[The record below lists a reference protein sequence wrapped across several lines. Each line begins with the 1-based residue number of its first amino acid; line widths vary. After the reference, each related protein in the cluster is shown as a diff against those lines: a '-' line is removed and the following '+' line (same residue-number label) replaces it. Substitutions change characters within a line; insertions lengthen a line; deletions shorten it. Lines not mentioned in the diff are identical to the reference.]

1 MKCPFCN
8 FIDTQVKDSRPL
20 EDSEA
25 IKRRR
30 YCSSCGGRF
39 TTTERR
45 ELPEIKVIKR
55 SGAKKNFDAQK
66 ILQSL
71 RIATRK
77 RPVTNEQL
85 EQIVIRILKKIEKSG
100 ETEITSTLIGQFIM
114 NELAQ
119 VDQVAYIR
127 YASVYQDFNAID
139 DFSEFIKI
147 MMKKNEES
155 K

>member
-8 FIDTQVKDSRPL
+8 FIDTQVKDSRPS
-20 EDSEA
+20 EDSES

-30 YCSSCGGRF
+30 YCPNCGGRF
-39 TTTERR
+39 ITIERR

-55 SGAKKNFDAQK
+55 SGVKKNFDTQK
-66 ILQSL
+66 VLQSL

-77 RPVTNEQL
+77 RPVANEQL
-85 EQIVIRILKKIEKSG
+85 EQIVTHILKKIEKSG
-100 ETEITSTLIGQFIM
+100 EMEISSTLIGQFIM

-119 VDQVAYIR
+119 VDQVAYVR

-139 DFSEFIKI
+139 DFSEFIKLMI
-147 MMKKNEES
+147 KKT
-155 K
+155 